1 MTRIL
6 NFGSLNIDHVFRV
19 DTFVQPGETK
29 TTKSQSVNPGGKG
42 LNQSIALARAGAGV
56 LHAGLLGRDGGI
68 LRDALSESGVD
79 LSLLRSSDALSGS
92 AVIEVADDGQNRIL
106 LYGGSNRLLT
116 EDQIRESLDT
126 LEPGD
131 IVLLQNET
139 NLVGEIIREAAG
151 RGLRPILNAAP
162 ADASIL
168 RYPLNELSWL
178 IVNEIEG
185 ALIAGC
191 DEPSDIFETL
201 CARYPDSG
209 ILLTLG
215 SEGSMCRG
223 FGKKLRIGVCPVHPV
238 DTTAA
243 GDCFIGYFLHG
254 LTSGLSIEQTLRLST
269 AASAL
274 CIQSEGASGSIPSLR
289 EVREAFDALV
299 VPEVSEL

>member
-29 TTKSQSVNPGGKG
+29 TTKSQRINPGGKG
-42 LNQSIALARAGAGV
+42 LNQSIALAKAGARV
-56 LHAGLLGRDGGI
+56 QHAGLLGRDGEM
-68 LRDALSESGVD
+68 LRDAMSESGVD
-79 LSLLRSSDALSGS
+79 LSLLRPTEALSGS
-92 AVIEVADDGQNRIL
+92 AVIEVTDDGQNRIL

-116 EDQIRESLDT
+116 EEQVRDALDT

-139 NLVGEIIREAAG
+139 NLVGEIIREASA
-151 RGLRPILNAAP
+151 RGLRPVLNAAP
-162 ADASIL
+162 SDASVL

-191 DEPSDIFETL
+191 EEPSDIFETL
-201 CARYPDSG
+201 CARYPECG

-215 SEGSMCRG
+215 SEGAMCRG
-223 FGKKLRIGVCPVHPV
+223 CGKKLRIGVCTVRPV

-243 GDCFIGYFLHG
+243 GDCFIGFFLYG
-254 LTSGLSIEQTLRLST
+254 LTSGLSLEQTLRLST

-274 CIQSEGASGSIPSLR
+274 CIQSEGAAGSIPLFR
-289 EVREAFDALV
+289 QVRDAFDSLC
-299 VPEVSEL
+299 VPEVYEL